1 VWDYMRLGDERA
13 IFNVFLRALTSAEVS
28 GAGMCRAS
36 ARVIHAEL
44 QQRIH
49 VKGARFSLQAT
60 SW

>member
-1 VWDYMRLGDERA
+1 MRLGDERA

-44 QQRIH
+44 QQQIH
-49 VKGARFSLQAT
+49 VKGARFLLQAT